1 MRTNTKSAVFGKL
14 TDRFGLGVVL
24 GAVQLHEGLPHFDDF
39 AFL

>member
-1 MRTNTKSAVFGKL
+1 MRANTTSAVFGKL

-24 GAVQLHEGLPHFDDF
+24 GAVQLHERLSHLYGF